1 MEKRSL
7 LISKQ
12 DKRGWI
18 QIVEA
23 FVALLLIIGV
33 VLIVINKG
41 YFGKNRA
48 EKIHDIQASV
58 LREIQLSNSL
68 RDEILNI
75 DINFIPV
82 ESHNGD
88 NLNVG
93 NGLGEF
99 PLDVWNKIDQ
109 RVSEYNY
116 LECRAKICG
125 LNEACGLNNYPDK
138 NVYTQPVA
146 ISAST
151 SQGTSGLSPRQLKL
165 FCWEK

>member
-1 MEKRSL
+1 MMKN
-7 LISKQ
+7 
-12 DKRGWI
+12 KRGWI
-18 QIVEA
+18 RIVEA

-33 VLIVINKG
+33 VLITINKG

-58 LREIQLSNSL
+58 LREIQLSNPL
-68 RDEILNI
+68 RDEILNAVDSVLLDGFGI
-75 DINFIPV
+75 
-82 ESHNGD
+82 ESHISEALNIGD
-88 NLNVG
+88 NPPTPDL
-93 NGLGEF
+93 F
-99 PLDVWNKIDQ
+99 PTNVWNRIDQ

-151 SQGTSGLSPRQLKL
+151 SQGNPNLSPRQLKM

>member
-1 MEKRSL
+1 MIE
-7 LISKQ
+7 IFY
-12 DKRGWI
+12 
-18 QIVEA
+18 V
-23 FVALLLIIGV
+23 IITV

-88 NLNVG
+88 DLDVSDID
-93 NGLGEF
+93 LTKF
-99 PLDVWNKIDQ
+99 PLDVWNRIDQ

>member
-1 MEKRSL
+1 MIKL
-7 LISKQ
+7 KN
-12 DKRGWI
+12 KRGWI

-68 RDEILNI
+68 RDFILNI
-75 DINFIPV
+75 DAVSIPV

-88 NLNVG
+88 VLDVSDTD
-93 NGLGEF
+93 LTKF
-99 PLDVWNKIDQ
+99 PLSVWNRIDQ

-125 LNEACGLNNYPDK
+125 LNEACGLNDYPDK

-151 SQGTSGLSPRQLKL
+151 SQAGGSLSPRQLKL